1 MRTGNFTWDNQITQ
15 LLQTQYPIIQAPMFG
30 VASPQM
36 VAAAGEIGVLGT
48 LPLGDLPA
56 SKCVELIRAT
66 KQLTPHP
73 FAVNVFLN
81 PLPERTAELE
91 HQYART
97 KQFVEELAQKS
108 NLTVNLASYDEVHYT
123 DYRDQVDA
131 IIAEGCTIVSFTFGV
146 FDDPT
151 IAKLKAHHI
160 VLIGT
165 CTSVEEAKVLEQKG
179 IDLIC
184 VQGIEAGGHQGTFLS
199 ETLPKIGG
207 LSLLAQVADAVQ
219 VPLIYAGGL
228 YNAKTILA
236 AKTLGAQG
244 FAIGSL
250 LMGSQESNLAEFE
263 KEALRQAKAS
273 DLVLTKSFSGRYA
286 RGLNNTFTK
295 QLDHTDYILPYPFQN
310 KLTVELRR
318 VAKQNE
324 DPQFLSLWT
333 GQSQGPYSGAS
344 IKTILTQ
351 LIHEVETHSPTT
363 D

>member
-1 MRTGNFTWDNQITQ
+1 MRTGNFTWDNKITQ

-30 VASPQM
+30 VATPQM
-36 VAAAGEIGVLGT
+36 VAAAGAIGVLGT

-66 KQLTPHP
+66 KQLTSLP

-91 HQYART
+91 HQYTRT
-97 KQFVEELAQKS
+97 REFIEDLAEKS
-108 NLTVNLASYDEVHYT
+108 NLTVTLAPYDEVHYT

-131 IIAEGCTIVSFTFGV
+131 IIAEGCKIVSFTFGV
-146 FDDPT
+146 FDETT
-151 IAKLKAHHI
+151 IAKLKDHQI
-160 VLIGT
+160 LLIGT
-165 CTSVEEAKVLEQKG
+165 CTSVEEAKVLEAKG

-199 ETLPKIGG
+199 ESLPKIGG
-207 LSLLAQVADAVQ
+207 LSLLAQVSDAVN

-236 AKTLGAQG
+236 TKTLGAQG

-263 KEALRQAKAS
+263 KEALRQAKAE

-295 QLDHTDYILPYPFQN
+295 HLDHTDYILPYPFQN
-310 KLTVELRR
+310 KLTIELRR

-333 GQSQGPYSGAS
+333 GQSRGSYSGAS
-344 IKTILTQ
+344 IKEILTQ
-351 LIHEVETHSPTT
+351 LIHEVETQASTI

>member
-1 MRTGNFTWDNQITQ
+1 MHTGNFTWDNRITQ
-15 LLQTQYPIIQAPMFG
+15 LLQTKYPIIQAPMFG
-30 VASPQM
+30 VATPKM

-66 KQLTPHP
+66 KQLTSHP

-81 PLPERTAELE
+81 SLPERTAALE
-91 HQYART
+91 RQYTRT
-97 KQFVEELAQKS
+97 KQFIEELAQKS
-108 NLTVNLASYDEVHYT
+108 NITVNLASYDDVHYT

-131 IIAEGCTIVSFTFGV
+131 IIAEGCKIVSFTFGV
-146 FDDPT
+146 FDDST
-151 IAKLKAHHI
+151 IAKLKANHI

-165 CTSVEEAKVLEQKG
+165 CTSVEEAKVLEEKG

-207 LSLLAQVADAVQ
+207 LSLLAQVSDAVHT
-219 VPLIYAGGL
+219 PLIYAGGL

-295 QLDHTDYILPYPFQN
+295 QLDHTHYILPYPFQN
-310 KLTVELRR
+310 KLTLELRR

-333 GQSQGPYSGAS
+333 GQSQSSYSGAS
-344 IKTILTQ
+344 IKAILIQ
-351 LIHEVETHSPTT
+351 LIHEVETYNPPT
-363 D
+363 